1 MLPKIKKK
9 ISSFLMDEKGTISKK
24 NLIKGAIILSS
35 IGLAAKDV
43 KPYSIGPGGIVGEI
57 TADPVPGTTMTY
69 GPVTNWNCNPVD
81 SNNVTTTT
89 CTPGAQT
96 CGGSH
101 SNSGTVVH
109 KSVNRSWHKNDLDF
123 THPTDTSS
131 LEGKHVH
138 HGKHY
143 NANTIG
149 CTGNT
154 HTNHCSY

>member
-1 MLPKIKKK
+1 MLPKLKKK

-57 TADPVPGTTMTY
+57 TADPVAGVTMTY
-69 GPVTNWNCNPVD
+69 GPVTNWNCNPSD
-81 SNNVTTTT
+81 SGNVTTTT
-89 CTPGAQT
+89 CTPGSQT

-109 KSVNRSWHKNDLDF
+109 KSVNRSWHKNDL
-123 THPTDTSS
+123 
-131 LEGKHVH
+131 E
-138 HGKHY
+138 
-143 NANTIG
+143 
-149 CTGNT
+149 
-154 HTNHCSY
+154 